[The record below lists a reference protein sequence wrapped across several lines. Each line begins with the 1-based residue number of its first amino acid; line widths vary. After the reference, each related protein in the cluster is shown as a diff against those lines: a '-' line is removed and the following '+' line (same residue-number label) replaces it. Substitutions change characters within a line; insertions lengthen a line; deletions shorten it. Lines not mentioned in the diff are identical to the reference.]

1 MKKLV
6 VAVSVLSLF
15 GATSAMAKTGAEIW
29 KATCTA
35 CHGANGEGK
44 KSLGPAQ
51 KGNEFV
57 VKGSEADIAAVIKD
71 GRTGA
76 AKKYKEFPSPM
87 PAQKALTDAEI
98 ADVVKYMKE
107 DLQK

>member
-6 VAVSVLSLF
+6 VAVSVISLL
-15 GATSAMAKTGAEIW
+15 GATSAMAKTAAEIW
-29 KATCTA
+29 KATCSP

-44 KSLGPAQ
+44 KPMGPAQ

-57 VKGSEADIAAVIKD
+57 IKSSDADIAAVIKE
-71 GRTGA
+71 GRSGA

-87 PAQKALTDAEI
+87 PAQKSLSDAEI
-98 ADVVKYMKE
+98 SDLVKFLKT
-107 DLQK
+107 DIQK

>member
-15 GATSAMAKTGAEIW
+15 GATSAMAKTGAEIF

-35 CHGANGEGK
+35 CHGPAGEGK
-44 KSLGPAQ
+44 KSLGPAL

-57 VKGSEADIAAVIKD
+57 VKGSDADISAVIKD

-87 PAQKALTDAEI
+87 PAQKALSDAEI
-98 ADVVKYMKE
+98 ADLVSYIKG
-107 DLQK
+107 DIQK

>member
-15 GATSAMAKTGAEIW
+15 GATSAMAKTTEEIW
-29 KATCTA
+29 KTCTA
-35 CHGANGEGK
+35 CHGAKGEGK
-44 KSLGPAQ
+44 KALGPAL
-51 KGNEFV
+51 
-57 VKGSEADIAAVIKD
+57 KGSEFVTKGSAADVTATIKD
-71 GRTGA
+71 GRAGA

-87 PAQKALTDAEI
+87 PPQKALTDAEL
-98 ADVVKYMKE
+98 ADLVKYLKG